1 MDQNELFSPT
11 VAGAYT
17 LISRVSSFGPVVMA
31 MVLLEMSI
39 ILVYGMRFFFTNV
52 RTPSLLMTLLA
63 LLATAIYGDIV
74 VEYVLVGVVSD
85 NMVLGVCFLPAYNV
99 R

>member
-1 MDQNELFSPT
+1 MAMD
-11 VAGAYT
+11 
-17 LISRVSSFGPVVMA
+17 

-63 LLATAIYGDIV
+63 LLATALSNFSLVCQIPIYGDIV
-74 VEYVLVGVVSD
+74 VEYVLVGVLSD
-85 NMVLGVCFLPAYNV
+85 NVVLGVCFLPAYNV
-99 R
+99 W